1 MKNGKEFDY
10 DKKKPNFDGNNVKK
24 VKEMKKQKSDELSCI
39 LDKSYISKNI
49 EVTQKDPKS
58 SDINIKKNQI
68 KTLSEKDKNNIDEKR
83 NQINTEN
90 IKEESNIDINPPE
103 KKSISLPESEIILP
117 DIPLDEDK
125 RPNTNL
131 SKNLLENIFE
141 KKKSE
146 INIGIIGGVE
156 IGLNSIMDD
165 IHDDIQENKIKIN
178 DKKQQLNEL
187 NKNNISI
194 HRNKSDYESLI
205 KMQKISEL
213 NQRKKNIEK
222 QINKVEENIN
232 LIKDEKIFNQT
243 NKMNIP
249 LFVID
254 QNIKKDKMKENKQ
267 IKEQLLSKL
276 SVINEQVNKLIENE
290 KELKTNKKINIK
302 EFLDNFEKD
311 KFKFEE
317 QARKFSEEK
326 KQREQRMLN
335 SMLKE
340 EKKEK
345 ENIDLKN
352 KEDEKKKKELEK
364 IRLQEL
370 ERLRERKRE
379 KKEKIDHIREH
390 VNDKAE
396 NENKYLFRVLER
408 KYNEKVEQEIKKE
421 IMKKRE
427 KMKEGRVSLVEI
439 VEFDKKQKELELKR
453 LVEIEEEKKKLKE
466 QWKQTKDNLPKFESL
481 MTQKLKEEENLKKE
495 KIELEQ
501 YKKQSK
507 IKEIKNYSQTVQKLF
522 LPKINENIKKER
534 ENRIKS
540 LKVKDNIKKIQRKK
554 NSGRILLVKP
564 DPNKPKKYTW
574 KLKLEP
580 EKRPE
585 INNSILYTKNDNP
598 NLRSRSADKK
608 HKPMKKLPDY
618 LTEMRLEKDKER
630 NNNVSQRKHREYNWD
645 KMLKNG
651 NNIVENLEIIRQKAE
666 VLENQAKMNEQL
678 LNNSG
683 NDDLELQQKVSD
695 CLIDAINAKLSIL
708 DNIGKKI

>member
-10 DKKKPNFDGNNVKK
+10 DKKKPNFDGKNVKK
-24 VKEMKKQKSDELSCI
+24 VKEMKKQKSDDLSYI

-49 EVTQKDPKS
+49 EVTQKDSKS
-58 SDINIKKNQI
+58 NDINIKKKQI
-68 KTLSEKDKNNIDEKR
+68 KTPSEKSQKNLDEKR
-83 NQINTEN
+83 NQINAEN

-103 KKSISLPESEIILP
+103 KKDISLPESEIISP
-117 DIPLDEDK
+117 DIPLDENK
-125 RPNTNL
+125 KPNTNL

-146 INIGIIGGVE
+146 INIGIIDSVE
-156 IGLNSIMDD
+156 IGLNSIMDN

-187 NKNNISI
+187 NKDNISF

-205 KMQKISEL
+205 KMQKINEL

-290 KELKTNKKINIK
+290 KEIKTNKRINIK

-326 KQREQRMLN
+326 RQREQRMLN

-352 KEDEKKKKELEK
+352 KEDEKKKERIRKNK
-364 IRLQEL
+364 ITRI
-370 ERLRERKRE
+370 RTFKRK
-379 KKEKIDHIREH
+379 
-390 VNDKAE
+390 
-396 NENKYLFRVLER
+396 
-408 KYNEKVEQEIKKE
+408 
-421 IMKKRE
+421 KKR
-427 KMKEGRVSLVEI
+427 
-439 VEFDKKQKELELKR
+439 KKRKNRSYKR
-453 LVEIEEEKKKLKE
+453 
-466 QWKQTKDNLPKFESL
+466 T
-481 MTQKLKEEENLKKE
+481 
-495 KIELEQ
+495 
-501 YKKQSK
+501 
-507 IKEIKNYSQTVQKLF
+507 
-522 LPKINENIKKER
+522 
-534 ENRIKS
+534 
-540 LKVKDNIKKIQRKK
+540 
-554 NSGRILLVKP
+554 
-564 DPNKPKKYTW
+564 
-574 KLKLEP
+574 
-580 EKRPE
+580 
-585 INNSILYTKNDNP
+585 
-598 NLRSRSADKK
+598 
-608 HKPMKKLPDY
+608 
-618 LTEMRLEKDKER
+618 
-630 NNNVSQRKHREYNWD
+630 
-645 KMLKNG
+645 
-651 NNIVENLEIIRQKAE
+651 
-666 VLENQAKMNEQL
+666 
-678 LNNSG
+678 
-683 NDDLELQQKVSD
+683 
-695 CLIDAINAKLSIL
+695 C
-708 DNIGKKI
+708 

>member
-1 MKNGKEFDY
+1 MKNEKEFDY
-10 DKKKPNFDGNNVKK
+10 DKKKPNFEGKIGKKSIEMKKEKLENLSEIMDKSQNSKSIEVIQRDSIPKNKK
-24 VKEMKKQKSDELSCI
+24 VKKIEDNKK
-39 LDKSYISKNI
+39 
-49 EVTQKDPKS
+49 
-58 SDINIKKNQI
+58 
-68 KTLSEKDKNNIDEKR
+68 SEKIQTKLEEPK
-83 NQINTEN
+83 
-90 IKEESNIDINPPE
+90 KEEAPE
-103 KKSISLPESEIILP
+103 NVIITLPESEIISP
-117 DIPLDEDK
+117 DLPLDEDK
-125 RPNTNL
+125 KQNSNF
-131 SKNLLENIFE
+131 SKNLVENIYE
-141 KKKSE
+141 KQKTE
-146 INIGIIGGVE
+146 INIGIIDGVE
-156 IGLNSIMDD
+156 IGLNSVMED
-165 IHDDIQENKIKIN
+165 IHDDLQENKIKVEN
-178 DKKQQLNEL
+178 MKQNFNEQS
-187 NKNNISI
+187 KNNASLN
-194 HRNKSDYESLI
+194 RNKSDYESLI
-205 KMQKISEL
+205 KIQKINEL

-222 QINKVEENIN
+222 QINKVDENMQI
-232 LIKDEKIFNQT
+232 IKDEKIFNQT
-243 NKMNIP
+243 NKLNIP
-249 LFVID
+249 YMIID

-267 IKEQLLSKL
+267 IKELLLSKL
-276 SVINEQVNKLIENE
+276 NSINEQVNKLMENE
-290 KELKTNKKINIK
+290 KEFKVNKKINVK

-311 KFKFEE
+311 RLKAEA
-317 QARKFSEEK
+317 QARKYSEEK
-326 KQREQRMLN
+326 KKREQRILN

-345 ENIDLKN
+345 ENDDLIL
-352 KEDEKKKKELEK
+352 KENEKKKKELEK

-396 NENKYLFRVLER
+396 NENKYLFKVLER
-408 KYNEKVEQEIKKE
+408 KYNEKVEQELKKE

-427 KMKEGRVSLVEI
+427 KMKEGRISLNEI

-466 QWKQTKDNLPKFESL
+466 QWKQTKENLPKFESTL
-481 MTQKLKEEENLKKE
+481 TQKLKEEENQKKE

-534 ENRIKS
+534 ENRIKN
-540 LKVKDNIKKIQRKK
+540 LRTKDNIQKIQRKK
-554 NSGRILLVKP
+554 NNGRILLVKP

-580 EKRPE
+580 DKKQD
-585 INNSILYTKNDNP
+585 NNSSLLYPKNENP
-598 NLRSRSADKK
+598 IMRSKSADKK

-618 LTEMRLEKDKER
+618 LTEMRLEKDRER
-630 NNNVSQRKHREYNWD
+630 NNNISQRKHKEYNWD
-645 KMLKNG
+645 QMLKKG
-651 NNIVENLEIIRQKAE
+651 NLSENLEKIRQKAQ

-683 NDDLELQQKVSD
+683 KDDIELQQKVSD

-708 DNIGKKI
+708 DNIGKM

>member
-10 DKKKPNFDGNNVKK
+10 DKKKPNLEGNNVKK
-24 VKEMKKQKSDELSCI
+24 ANEIKKEKSEELSFI
-39 LDKSYISKNI
+39 LDKSYLSKNI
-49 EVTQKDPKS
+49 EVIQGDS
-58 SDINIKKNQI
+58 RSNDINIKKKEN
-68 KTLSEKDKNNIDEKR
+68 KTTSEKAKNNLSEKGS
-83 NQINTEN
+83 QINMEN
-90 IKEESNIDINPPE
+90 IKEESNIDSNPPE
-103 KKSISLPESEIILP
+103 KKNLSLPESEIISP
-117 DIPLDEDK
+117 DNHLDEGK
-125 RPNTNL
+125 KPNTNL

-141 KKKSE
+141 KKKTE
-146 INIGIIGGVE
+146 IDIGIIDGVE
-156 IGLNSIMDD
+156 IRLNSIMDD
-165 IHDDIQENKIKIN
+165 IHDDIQDNKIKIN
-178 DKKQQLNEL
+178 DKKQQLNEQ
-187 NKNNISI
+187 NKNNISF

-222 QINKVEENIN
+222 QINKVEEKIN

-276 SVINEQVNKLIENE
+276 NVINEQVNKLIEAE
-290 KELKTNKKINIK
+290 KDSKSNKRINIK

-311 KFKFEE
+311 KLRLEE

-326 KQREQRMLN
+326 KQREQRILN

-352 KEDEKKKKELEK
+352 KDNEKKKKELEK

-396 NENKYLFRVLER
+396 NENKYLFKVLER
-408 KYNEKVEQEIKKE
+408 KYNEKVEQELKKE

-427 KMKEGRVSLVEI
+427 KMKEGRISLVEI

-466 QWKQTKDNLPKFESL
+466 QWKQTKENLPKFESS

-522 LPKINENIKKER
+522 LPKINENVKKER
-534 ENRIKS
+534 ENRIKN

-580 EKRPE
+580 EKRLE
-585 INNSILYTKNDNP
+585 INNSILYTKNENP

-651 NNIVENLEIIRQKAE
+651 NIVENLEIIRQKAE

-708 DNIGKKI
+708 DNIGKI

>member
-1 MKNGKEFDY
+1 MKNEKEFDY
-10 DKKKPNFDGNNVKK
+10 DKKKPNFEGKIGKKSIEMKKEKLENLSEIMDKSQNSKSIEVIQRDSIQKNKK
-24 VKEMKKQKSDELSCI
+24 VKKIEDNKK
-39 LDKSYISKNI
+39 
-49 EVTQKDPKS
+49 
-58 SDINIKKNQI
+58 
-68 KTLSEKDKNNIDEKR
+68 SEKIQTKLEEPK
-83 NQINTEN
+83 
-90 IKEESNIDINPPE
+90 KEEAPE
-103 KKSISLPESEIILP
+103 NVIITLPESEIISP
-117 DIPLDEDK
+117 DLPLDEDK
-125 RPNTNL
+125 KQNSNF
-131 SKNLLENIFE
+131 SKNLVENIYE
-141 KKKSE
+141 KQKSE
-146 INIGIIGGVE
+146 INSGIIDGVE
-156 IGLNSIMDD
+156 IGLNSVMED
-165 IHDDIQENKIKIN
+165 IHDDIQENKIKVEN
-178 DKKQQLNEL
+178 MKQNFNEQS
-187 NKNNISI
+187 KNNASLN
-194 HRNKSDYESLI
+194 RNKSDYESLI
-205 KMQKISEL
+205 KIQKINEL

-222 QINKVEENIN
+222 QINKVDENMQI
-232 LIKDEKIFNQT
+232 IKDEKIFNQT
-243 NKMNIP
+243 NKLNIP
-249 LFVID
+249 YMIID

-267 IKEQLLSKL
+267 IKELLLSKL
-276 SVINEQVNKLIENE
+276 NSINEQVNKLMENE
-290 KELKTNKKINIK
+290 KEFKVNKKINVK

-311 KFKFEE
+311 RLKAEA
-317 QARKFSEEK
+317 QARKYSEEK
-326 KQREQRMLN
+326 KKREQRILN

-345 ENIDLKN
+345 ENDDLIL
-352 KEDEKKKKELEK
+352 KENEKKKKELEK

-396 NENKYLFRVLER
+396 NENKYLFKVLER
-408 KYNEKVEQEIKKE
+408 KYNEKVEQELKKE

-427 KMKEGRVSLVEI
+427 KMKEGRISLNEI

-466 QWKQTKDNLPKFESL
+466 QWKQTKENLPKFESTL
-481 MTQKLKEEENLKKE
+481 TQKLKEEENLKKE

-534 ENRIKS
+534 ENRIKN
-540 LKVKDNIKKIQRKK
+540 LRTKDNIQKIQRKK
-554 NSGRILLVKP
+554 NNGRILLVKP

-580 EKRPE
+580 DKKQD
-585 INNSILYTKNDNP
+585 NNSSLLYPKNENP
-598 NLRSRSADKK
+598 IMRSKSADKK

-618 LTEMRLEKDKER
+618 LTEMRLEKDRER
-630 NNNVSQRKHREYNWD
+630 NNNISQRKHKEYNWD
-645 KMLKNG
+645 QMLKKG
-651 NNIVENLEIIRQKAE
+651 NLSENLEKIRQKAQ

-683 NDDLELQQKVSD
+683 KDDIELQQKVSD

-708 DNIGKKI
+708 DNIGKM